1 MTHNEERAEWW
12 REGLIGLGA
21 GAIYGTTC
29 VCVGQPFDAIKT
41 KMQAQRG
48 FEKPN
53 MIQSFTKTLRQQG
66 LRGLYR
72 GSLPPLFGYGIYLSA
87 QLSVYEGFYTYLGS
101 KHAWSTYE
109 FPLTGGLQ
117 ARVLIAGS
125 AASTVR
131 ALIESPLEYVK
142 VRGQT
147 GQKWRFVDLYKGFSV
162 TWIRTMGLMWTYFT
176 LIDWGR
182 RNAKEAFETPVLGPF
197 VASAVAATLGWWI
210 VWPFEYMKSQVQ
222 CDYGKKMPLFQR
234 MRLTVRERGSFF
246 ALYRGIGPGTIRS
259 FLANGTSMIVMLFA
273 QKKVSEWGLR
283 NI

>member
-1 MTHNEERAEWW
+1 MTHNEKRAEWW
-12 REGLIGLGA
+12 REGLIGLGV
-21 GAIYGTTC
+21 GVLYGTTS
-29 VCVGQPFDAIKT
+29 VCVGHPFDTVKT
-41 KMQAQRG
+41 KMQAQPG

-53 MIQSFTKTLRQQG
+53 MIQSFIKTVREQG
-66 LRGLYR
+66 IRGLYR
-72 GSLPPLFGYGIYLSA
+72 GSLPPLFGSGIYRSA
-87 QLSVYEGFYTYLGS
+87 QFAVYEGFYTYLGS

-131 ALIESPLEYVK
+131 AMIESPLEYVK

-147 GQKWRFVDLYKGFSV
+147 GQKWRFADLYKGFGV
-162 TWIRTMGLMWTYFT
+162 TWIRTMGLMCTYFI

-182 RNAKEAFETPVLGPF
+182 RNAKEAFETPILGPF
-197 VASAVAATLGWWI
+197 LASGLAATTAWWI

-234 MRLTVRERGSFF
+234 MRLTVRERGGFF

-259 FLANGTSMIVMLFA
+259 FLANGTSMIVMQFA

-283 NI
+283 DI